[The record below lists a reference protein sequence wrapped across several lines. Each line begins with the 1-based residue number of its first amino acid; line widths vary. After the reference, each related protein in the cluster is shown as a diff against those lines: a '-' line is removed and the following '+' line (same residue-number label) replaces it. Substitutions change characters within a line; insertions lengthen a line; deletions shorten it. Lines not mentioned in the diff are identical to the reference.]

1 MKTNNILLN
10 AYEQQLNQCFL
21 KQLNQ
26 NFGILSK
33 PNQHFVL
40 FAPLLI
46 IIFKDLHILALV
58 IVHIKSTGNILINY

>member
-1 MKTNNILLN
+1 MKTNKILLN
-10 AYEQQLNQCFL
+10 AYEQ
-21 KQLNQ
+21 QLNQ

-46 IIFKDLHILALV
+46 IIFKDLHILVLV